1 MKLGII
7 IPRSDP
13 ESVYDTLRLAVYAL
27 KYGDEAKV
35 FLSGAGVEIDRIKTH
50 GSCPT
55 TGPGSLELRRTLL
68 ACGSC
73 LKLRESQGSDT
84 CPLSSMSDEYE
95 IIRESDK
102 VLSV

>member
-35 FLSGAGVEIDRIKTH
+35 FLSGAGVEIDQIENSRF
-50 GSCPT
+50 
-55 TGPGSLELRRTLL
+55 
-68 ACGSC
+68 
-73 LKLRESQGSDT
+73 
-84 CPLSSMSDEYE
+84 MSDN
-95 IIRESDK
+95 RPGKS
-102 VLSV
+102 